1 MAFDAEKTGD
11 DDALLALYAGGDRAA
26 PRLMT
31 DRFLPHTYRLALR
44 FLGDRTEA
52 EDVAQEAMV
61 RLFRM
66 APGWQPGQ
74 AKVTTW
80 LYRVTANLCTDRLRR
95 RPAVNIDEVP
105 EMSDGAPS
113 AEERLTDGARLTAL
127 DLALARLPERQ
138 RVAVVLRHIEGL
150 ANPEIAAVL
159 EVGVEA
165 VESLIARGKRALKEE
180 LGGMRAA
187 LGYDH
192 D

>member
-11 DDALLALYAGGDRAA
+11 DDALLALYAGGDRVA

-31 DRFLPHTYRLALR
+31 DRFLPLTYRLALR

-95 RPAVNIDEVP
+95 RPAVNIDDVP
-105 EMSDGAPS
+105 EMADGAPS
-113 AEERLTDGARLTAL
+113 AEDRLTADARRTAL
-127 DLALARLPERQ
+127 DAALGRLPERQ

>member
-1 MAFDAEKTGD
+1 MAFDAEKMGD

-31 DRFLPHTYRLALR
+31 ERFLPLTYRLALR
-44 FLGDRTEA
+44 FLNDRAEA

-95 RPAVNIDEVP
+95 RPALNIDEVP
-105 EMSDGAPS
+105 EMADGAPS
-113 AEERLTDGARLTAL
+113 AEERLTAGARATAL
-127 DLALARLPERQ
+127 DAALARLPERQ
-138 RVAVVLRHIEGL
+138 RVAVVLRHIEGF

-159 EVGVEA
+159 EIGVEA

>member
-1 MAFDAEKTGD
+1 MAFDAEKMGD

-31 DRFLPHTYRLALR
+31 ERFLPLTYRLALR
-44 FLGDRTEA
+44 FLNDRAEA

-95 RPAVNIDEVP
+95 RPALNIDEVP
-105 EMSDGAPS
+105 EMADGAPS
-113 AEERLTDGARLTAL
+113 AEERLTAGARATAL
-127 DLALARLPERQ
+127 T
-138 RVAVVLRHIEGL
+138 RHWPACQSGSAWPWCCAISKASPIPRSRRYWRSAWKL
-150 ANPEIAAVL
+150 
-159 EVGVEA
+159 
-165 VESLIARGKRALKEE
+165 LK
-180 LGGMRAA
+180 A
-187 LGYDH
+187 
-192 D
+192 